1 MCRAHRSFPGV
12 FNTRPFLCHLD
23 ILAVDKEPGGGG
35 GEGAGDCLTVGSLR
49 LEKKVEGKQSTL
61 TTEAEAPICQ
71 LRPPHP
77 PSPPQ
82 WKWCISKLD
91 LYTLGLY
98 TNILLLIV
106 WDITHM
112 RFTFPGHFHRLIG
125 EILEFIIESF
135 EIEIV
140 NGKWQLT
147 YTYTFNSG
155 LVAQIKR
162 KRGSLQLRVRL

>member
-1 MCRAHRSFPGV
+1 
-12 FNTRPFLCHLD
+12 
-23 ILAVDKEPGGGG
+23 
-35 GEGAGDCLTVGSLR
+35 
-49 LEKKVEGKQSTL
+49 
-61 TTEAEAPICQ
+61 
-71 LRPPHP
+71 
-77 PSPPQ
+77 
-82 WKWCISKLD
+82 
-91 LYTLGLY
+91 
-98 TNILLLIV
+98 
-106 WDITHM
+106 M